1 MMTPERPN
9 LTLVRLGAAIQ
20 AATEDILVNAH
31 PYAAANNTTKP
42 KKNRDKVKAAR
53 KQNRNRK

>member
-9 LTLVRLGAAIQ
+9 ISKVRLAA
-20 AATEDILVNAH
+20 AMRAGVEDIMVNAH
-31 PYAAANNTTKP
+31 PYAAANNTAKP

-53 KQNRNRK
+53 KQNRSRK